1 MRKTFLLIPLTAV
14 VFSALTVPISAE
26 EKFDRAQTMVVNLN
40 KVEGS
45 TGYFLLKD
53 IREVK
58 EMDHD
63 LGKALFQ
70 VQEVD
75 KSYAKLRGRSDE
87 RFLEAVAI
95 KLQKVQQSRA
105 LYEEDLR
112 DAYTQLKSSIE
123 DTMMTDPER
132 RGHR

>member
-1 MRKTFLLIPLTAV
+1 VAK
-14 VFSALTVPISAE
+14 
-26 EKFDRAQTMVVNLN
+26 
-40 KVEGS
+40 S
-45 TGYFLLKD
+45 TGYYLLQD

-70 VQEVD
+70 LLEVD
-75 KSYAKLRGRSDE
+75 KSYAHLRGRPDE
-87 RFLEAVAI
+87 KFLEAVAI
-95 KLQKVQQSRA
+95 KIQKAQQSRA
-105 LYEEDLR
+105 LYEEDLK

-132 RGHR
+132 RVGRK